1 MSSIHSIIFNNGT
14 PLQTTDLKK
23 KSLPLN
29 QTQDKNVNSLLQ
41 KLNMP
46 IWKTKQLEPFINK
59 LSNRSN
65 YEEVLFV
72 LNELDTVSERQPI
85 ILSQFAI
92 YLKTLLNDDDDKI
105 RDYSFSLLM
114 RYLRLNPNEAKHFYK
129 SYKDCLISDK
139 NKIFNSAIKFLSDFI
154 LLSSGNLNFYF
165 N

>member
-1 MSSIHSIIFNNGT
+1 MS
-14 PLQTTDLKK
+14 
-23 KSLPLN
+23 LN
-29 QTQDKNVNSLLQ
+29 QSQDKNVNSLLQ

-46 IWKTKQLEPFINK
+46 LWKTKQLEPFIKK

-105 RDYSFSLLM
+105 RDCSFSLLM
-114 RYLRLNPNEAKHFYK
+114 RYLRLNPNEAKYFYQ
-129 SYKDCLISDK
+129 SYKECLASDK
-139 NKIFNSAIKFLSDFI
+139 NKIFNSAIKYLSDFI
-154 LLSSGNLNFYF
+154 LLSSGK
-165 N
+165 